1 MTALPT
7 AFIEKYQTLLGPEAQ
22 SFLAALQAEPSK
34 AYRINPL
41 KEQSVADTDTAVPV
55 PWSRFGYYGQIDGHS
70 PAHTTGQVY
79 SQEPSAQLVAE
90 LAAPKPG
97 SRVLDLAAAPGG
109 KTTHLA
115 SFMQGQGLLV
125 ANEINYKRAK
135 ILSEN
140 VERFGIRNALVTNHD
155 AQTLSQHFPGYFDT
169 IVLDA
174 PCSGEGMF
182 RKDPAAI
189 QYWHPDYPAENARRQ
204 KEILTDAL
212 KMLKPGGDLIYST
225 CTFAPEEDE
234 QVIAWALKTY
244 PDLSIVP
251 VARPE
256 GVDAGRPEWADG
268 NPALA
273 DTLRLFPHHLA
284 GEGHFMAKLHR
295 SATAEIDQSQGNV
308 ERTNLTVEQRQSWNA
323 LAKEL
328 LREPLDG
335 VLYAFGD
342 QLYRLPEGTPS
353 LKQLHVLRPGLHLGT
368 FKKKRFEPS
377 LALAL
382 ALPVAAFRH
391 QYALT
396 DQQWRDYVH
405 GDVLM
410 LPAQAKD
417 PGKGWLLLTINGFGT
432 GFGKRVDRQIKNFYP
447 KGLRFLART
456 TEQDAVK

>member
-1 MTALPT
+1 MTALPP
-7 AFIEKYQTLLGPEAQ
+7 AFVEKYQTLLGPEAQ
-22 SFLAALQAEPSK
+22 PFLAALAEAPTK

-41 KEQSVADTDTAVPV
+41 KEHPLTVAPEAKPV

-115 SFMQGQGLLV
+115 SFMQGSGLLV
-125 ANEINYKRAK
+125 ANEINRKRAK

-155 AQTLSQHFPGYFDT
+155 ATTLAHHFPSYFDT

-189 QYWHPDYPAENARRQ
+189 QYWHPDYPAENAHRQ
-204 KEILTDAL
+204 KEILADAL
-212 KMLKPGGDLIYST
+212 KMLKPGGDLVYST

-234 QVIAWALKTY
+234 QVIAWALKEY
-244 PDLSIVP
+244 PDLSV
-251 VARPE
+251 VAVDRPQ

-268 NPALA
+268 NPMLA
-273 DTLRLFPHHLA
+273 RTLRLFPHHLA

-295 SATAEIDQSQGNV
+295 ASETDVKQPVVKLARPNLTAEQKQIWQSMAQTLLQV
-308 ERTNLTVEQRQSWNA
+308 PLT
-323 LAKEL
+323 
-328 LREPLDG
+328 G
-335 VLYAFGD
+335 VLYTFGD
-342 QLYRLPEGTPS
+342 QLYLLPPETPS

-382 ALPVAAFRH
+382 ALPASAFKQ
-391 QYALT
+391 QYALSESEW
-396 DQQWRDYVH
+396 QDYVH
-405 GDVLM
+405 GDVLT
-410 LPAQAKD
+410 LPVQYTEQA
-417 PGKGWLLLTINGFGT
+417 KGWLLLTIDGVGA

-447 KGLRFLART
+447 KGLRFLVRT
-456 TEQDAVK
+456 AEQDAVE